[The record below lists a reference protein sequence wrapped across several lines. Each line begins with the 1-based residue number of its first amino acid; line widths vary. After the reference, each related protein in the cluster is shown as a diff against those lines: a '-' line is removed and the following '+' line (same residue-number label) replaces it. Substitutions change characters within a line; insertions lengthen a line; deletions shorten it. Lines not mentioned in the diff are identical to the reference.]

1 MATSGT
7 TSFNLDIDDVIEES
21 YERCGIRN
29 TKGYDLKSSRR
40 SLNLLFSEWGNRGI
54 HLWKVE
60 LKSQSLTA
68 GQATYTTPSDCSDV
82 LEAYVSSTGAADT
95 TLATALTIGA
105 NSVVLTDAST
115 FSSSGTIQIEEE
127 TITYSGKSS
136 NTLTGA
142 SRGQFGSTAAAHA
155 SGTVVQNSSGAV
167 TTSTNDISLTKIDR
181 SAYAGLPNKGQTGQ
195 PSQYYV
201 DRQTRPTISLY
212 LTPDANTYT
221 FLKYYYIQRI
231 QDAGSYT
238 NQTDLPYR
246 FLPCMVSGLAFY
258 LSQKYAPE
266 RVQPLKLLYE
276 DELERAL
283 QEDGQRTSLYIS
295 PFTYFGSIN

>member
-95 TLATALTIGA
+95 TLATALTVGA
-105 NSVVLTDAST
+105 TSVVLTDAST

-246 FLPCMVSGLAFY
+246 FLPCMVSGLAYY
-258 LSQKYAPE
+258 LGQKFAPE
-266 RVQPLKLLYE
+266 RVQGLKLIYE
-276 DELERAL
+276 DELQRAL
-283 QEDGQRTSLYIS
+283 EEDSQRTSSYIS
-295 PFTYFGSIN
+295 PYSYFGDGI

>member
-7 TSFNLDIDDVIEES
+7 TSFNLDIDDVIEEA

-95 TLATALTIGA
+95 TLATALTVGA
-105 NSVVLTDAST
+105 TSVVLTDAST

-201 DRQTRPTISLY
+201 DRQITPTISLY
-212 LTPDANTYT
+212 LAPDANTYT
-221 FLKYYYIQRI
+221 YLKYYYIQRI
-231 QDAGSYT
+231 QDAGAYT

>member
-7 TSFNLDIDDVIEES
+7 TTFNLDIDDVIEES
-21 YERCGIRN
+21 FERCGIRN

-60 LKSQSLTA
+60 LKNQLLTA
-68 GQATYTTPSDCSDV
+68 GTITYSTPTDCSDV
-82 LEAYVSSTGAADT
+82 LEAYVSTSQSITSSTQD
-95 TLATALTIGA
+95 
-105 NSVVLTDAST
+105 V
-115 FSSSGTIQIEEE
+115 
-127 TITYSGKSS
+127 
-136 NTLTGA
+136 
-142 SRGQFGSTAAAHA
+142 
-155 SGTVVQNSSGAV
+155 
-167 TTSTNDISLTKIDR
+167 SLTKIDR
-181 SAYAGLPNKGQTGQ
+181 SAYAALPNKGQTGQ

-201 DRQTRPTISLY
+201 DRQTTPTISLY
-212 LTPDANTYT
+212 LAPDANTYT

-231 QDAGSYT
+231 EDAGAYT
-238 NQTDLPYR
+238 NQADLPYR
-246 FLPCMVSGLAFY
+246 FLPCMVSGLSFY

-266 RVQPLKLLYE
+266 RIQALKLLYE

-295 PFTYFGSIN
+295 PFTYFGDRY

>member
-7 TSFNLDIDDVIEES
+7 TSFNLDIDDVIEEA

-95 TLATALTIGA
+95 TLATALTVGA
-105 NSVVLTDAST
+105 TSIVLTDAST

-142 SRGQFGSTAAAHA
+142 SRGQFGSTAAAHT

-201 DRQTRPTISLY
+201 DRQIRPTISLY

>member
-7 TSFNLDIDDVIEES
+7 TTFNLDIDDVIEES
-21 YERCGIRN
+21 FERCGIRN

-60 LKSQSLTA
+60 LKNQLLTA
-68 GQATYTTPSDCSDV
+68 GTITYSTPTDCSDV
-82 LEAYVSSTGAADT
+82 LEAYVSTSESITSSTQD
-95 TLATALTIGA
+95 
-105 NSVVLTDAST
+105 V
-115 FSSSGTIQIEEE
+115 
-127 TITYSGKSS
+127 
-136 NTLTGA
+136 
-142 SRGQFGSTAAAHA
+142 
-155 SGTVVQNSSGAV
+155 
-167 TTSTNDISLTKIDR
+167 SLTKIDR
-181 SAYAGLPNKGQTGQ
+181 SAYAALPNKGQTGQ

-201 DRQTRPTISLY
+201 DRQITPTISLY
-212 LTPDANTYT
+212 LAPDTITYT
-221 FLKYYYIQRI
+221 YLKYYYIQRI
-231 QDAGSYT
+231 QDAGAYT

-266 RVQPLKLLYE
+266 RIQALKLLYE

-283 QEDGQRTSLYIS
+283 QEDGQRTSLYIT
-295 PFTYFGSIN
+295 PFTYFGERY

>member
-7 TSFNLDIDDVIEES
+7 TTFNLDIDDVIEES
-21 YERCGIRN
+21 FERCGIRN

-60 LKSQSLTA
+60 LKNQALTA
-68 GQATYTTPSDCSDV
+68 GTITYSTPSDCSDV
-82 LEAYVSSTGAADT
+82 LEAYVSTSESITSSTQD
-95 TLATALTIGA
+95 
-105 NSVVLTDAST
+105 V
-115 FSSSGTIQIEEE
+115 
-127 TITYSGKSS
+127 
-136 NTLTGA
+136 
-142 SRGQFGSTAAAHA
+142 
-155 SGTVVQNSSGAV
+155 
-167 TTSTNDISLTKIDR
+167 SLTKIDR
-181 SAYAGLPNKGQTGQ
+181 SAYAALPNKGQTGQ

-201 DRQTRPTISLY
+201 DRQITPTISLY
-212 LTPDANTYT
+212 LAPDTITYT

-231 QDAGSYT
+231 QDAGAYT
-238 NQTDLPYR
+238 NQADLPYR

-266 RVQPLKLLYE
+266 RIQALKLLYE

-295 PFTYFGSIN
+295 PFTYFGDRY

>member
-7 TSFNLDIDDVIEES
+7 TTFNLDIDDVIEES
-21 YERCGIRN
+21 FERCGIRN

-60 LKSQSLTA
+60 LKNQLLTA
-68 GQATYTTPSDCSDV
+68 GTITYSTPTDCSDV
-82 LEAYVSSTGAADT
+82 LEAYVSTSESITSSTQD
-95 TLATALTIGA
+95 
-105 NSVVLTDAST
+105 V
-115 FSSSGTIQIEEE
+115 
-127 TITYSGKSS
+127 
-136 NTLTGA
+136 
-142 SRGQFGSTAAAHA
+142 
-155 SGTVVQNSSGAV
+155 
-167 TTSTNDISLTKIDR
+167 SLTKIDR
-181 SAYAGLPNKGQTGQ
+181 SAYAALPNKGQTGQ

-201 DRQTRPTISLY
+201 DRQITPTISLY
-212 LTPDANTYT
+212 LAPDTITYT

-238 NQTDLPYR
+238 NQADLPYR

-266 RVQPLKLLYE
+266 RIQALKLLYE

-295 PFTYFGSIN
+295 PFTYFGDRY

>member
-95 TLATALTIGA
+95 TLATALTVGA
-105 NSVVLTDAST
+105 TSVVLTDAST

-201 DRQTRPTISLY
+201 DRQIRPTISLY

-283 QEDGQRTSLYIS
+283 QEDGQRTSLFIS